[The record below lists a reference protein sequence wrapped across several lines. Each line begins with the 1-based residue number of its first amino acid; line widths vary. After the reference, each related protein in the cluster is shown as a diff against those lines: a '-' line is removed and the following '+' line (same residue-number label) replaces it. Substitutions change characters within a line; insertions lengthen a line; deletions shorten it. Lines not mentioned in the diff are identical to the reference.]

1 MSEHSTRHN
10 SLNDCTVA
18 LLYPDKVL
26 FARAKGGEIGPI
38 VLRSDFSG
46 GVGSY
51 ARHRFLRFRQNQR
64 PGVGPLRPRPRDHP
78 VGNHSVYI
86 YIVMERGTLC
96 AQMTEGRVAAPL
108 SHYFSAPRFGAGK
121 ICRIFPPPPRSCT
134 LTMEHIIM
142 ISSLTFEAIN
152 RDCRFYNPALTYED
166 YGHLAQPRGQNLNA
180 EITAKGG
187 RLNDEQVS

>member
-1 MSEHSTRHN
+1 MCYALRNQAVLGPLHSAP
-10 SLNDCTVA
+10 L
-18 LLYPDKVL
+18 
-26 FARAKGGEIGPI
+26 
-38 VLRSDFSG
+38 
-46 GVGSY
+46 
-51 ARHRFLRFRQNQR
+51 LRFRLGPGRGWKR
-64 PGVGPLRPRPRDHP
+64 PLPGSHP

-108 SHYFSAPRFGAGK
+108 SHYFSAPVLEQERSAASF
-121 ICRIFPPPPRSCT
+121 RPPPPLPLHLDNGTHHYDLLSD
-134 LTMEHIIM
+134 I
-142 ISSLTFEAIN
+142 EAIN

-166 YGHLAQPRGQNLNA
+166 YGHLAEPGGQNPNA